1 MRILGDAVQ
10 EHRGFQTEK
19 SWASHQQRFVA
30 RYAIGV
36 AQPSFRYCAKSAT
49 HPAKKG
55 VTSGRKDRGLRLS
68 RSRVQGSLRA
78 LMSLGACREWPYGV
92 ALIWAIYTPP
102 KPSGV
107 LPEH

>member
-49 HPAKKG
+49 HPAKKAWLLG
-55 VTSGRKDRGLRLS
+55 GRTAAFDCHDREFRAAFALS
-68 RSRVQGSLRA
+68 
-78 LMSLGACREWPYGV
+78 
-92 ALIWAIYTPP
+92 
-102 KPSGV
+102 
-107 LPEH
+107 